1 VEEEVVN
8 LNKEVLGRPYR
19 RVVMS
24 KQEKEERND
33 NLKQIRLKGEIKPP
47 DLLDHIDKAGDE
59 KLGYK
64 NFLEE
69 IRQRYLVPLE
79 KKNLVK
85 QAIL

>member
-8 LNKEVLGRPYR
+8 LNKEVLG